1 MLLSTVGLIAAYVFM
16 QRVRCLSAYVL
27 MQRVTVYRCSVHECL
42 SINAVC
48 TSACVLMQRV

>member
-27 MQRVTVYRCSVHECL
+27 MQRVTVYRCSVHECQR
-42 SINAVC
+42 INTAC
-48 TSACVLMQRV
+48 TSAYV